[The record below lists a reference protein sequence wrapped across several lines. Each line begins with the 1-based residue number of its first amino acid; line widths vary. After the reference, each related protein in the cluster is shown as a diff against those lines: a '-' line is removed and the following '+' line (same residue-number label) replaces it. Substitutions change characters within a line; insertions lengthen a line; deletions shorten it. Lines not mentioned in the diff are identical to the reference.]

1 MTEENTLLTTIIEG
15 IQERKGQDISIVD
28 LSAMEYA
35 TAQGFV
41 ICSGTSTMHVS
52 AVADCIQEYVES
64 HGGPKPFATDGY
76 QNSQWI
82 VLDYGTIYVHV
93 FMPETREQY
102 NLEQLWND
110 AEITMVPNLD

>member
-15 IQERKGQDISIVD
+15 IQERKGKDISIVD

-52 AVADCIQEYVES
+52 AVATAYRSMWRAMADRSLLLPTGIR
-64 HGGPKPFATDGY
+64 
-76 QNSQWI
+76 
-82 VLDYGTIYVHV
+82 
-93 FMPETREQY
+93 TRSG
-102 NLEQLWND
+102 
-110 AEITMVPNLD
+110 

>member
-15 IQERKGQDISIVD
+15 IQERKGKDISIVD
-28 LSAMEYA
+28 LSAVEYA
-35 TAQGFV
+35 TGRVFV
-41 ICSGTSTMHVS
+41 MCSGTSTMHVS

-76 QNSQWI
+76 QNSLWI